1 MVAST
6 TVNLRLLKEVI
17 EYTVQ
22 ETALKTTPTTLI
34 AGQVSTAFVLDDE
47 GRILV
52 MCDIQ
57 SLALEEEM
65 EMTLRQHKYKKS
77 NLWGPEP
84 GAIVMNGGQ
93 THWTRSYEISDSDV
107 TDVVSDVMEIF
118 SVAASRNAFVFDEIC
133 VVATGSTLNT
143 SVDQTWTFRDATKME
158 AGAKPASAFATYRPH
173 SE

>member
-6 TVNLRLLKEVI
+6 TVTLRLLKEVI

-47 GRILV
+47 GQILV
-52 MCDIQ
+52 MCDVQ
-57 SLALEEEM
+57 SLALEKEI

-84 GAIVMNGGQ
+84 GAIVMSDGQ
-93 THWTRSYEISDSDV
+93 THWTRNYEISDSDITV
-107 TDVVSDVMEIF
+107 VVSDVMAIF
-118 SVAASRNAFVFDEIC
+118 SVSASRDAFVFDEIC

-143 SVDQTWTFRDATKME
+143 FVDQTWTFRDAANME
-158 AGAKPASAFATYRPH
+158 ACAKPPSAFATDRTHP
-173 SE
+173 E